1 MLKQEDFH
9 RLQKPL
15 QKTREI
21 DRDVR
26 ISKEAKMERKFNK
39 NQKCITP

>member
-1 MLKQEDFH
+1 MPKQEDFH
-9 RLQKPL
+9 RLEKPL
-15 QKTREI
+15 EKTQEI

>member
-9 RLQKPL
+9 RL